1 MYVCVCVCGGG
12 GGGGGEGRDLYNTY
26 LYTSSGAVRIDS
38 ELLKR
43 KHTELQRE
51 LHPDKFTTKS
61 QVELNHRP

>member
-1 MYVCVCVCGGG
+1 MCVGGAG
-12 GGGGGEGRDLYNTY
+12 GVGERERERERFIRHI
-26 LYTSSGAVRIDS
+26 SVHFSGAVRIDS